1 MRVCRMDGDK
11 VVLQIVDDYRTPQHQ
26 VWGVGARNR
35 EQNFALNALMDP
47 EIDLVTLLGT
57 AGTGNQFDLS
67 SFVGKN
73 ILVAVN
79 GGGCSGFQYA
89 FDIVPDRAPDDMLIE
104 RDGVGVVI
112 DPVSL
117 DYLRGSRI
125 DFVDDLIGQ
134 SFKIDN
140 PNATAS
146 CGCGTSFSI

>member
-1 MRVCRMDGDK
+1 MGRTPAAGVESAAPATYLGLAAYGKTGLEPGLEGEMDTATED
-11 VVLQIVDDYRTPQHQ
+11 VVLTERA
-26 VWGVGARNR
+26 ARR
-35 EQNFALNALMDP
+35 VATILQTEQPGSAMR
-47 EIDLVTLLGT
+47 I
-57 AGTGNQFDLS
+57 
-67 SFVGKN
+67 
-73 ILVAVN
+73 AVN

-89 FDIVPDRAPDDMLIE
+89 FDIVQDRAAEDLALE
-104 RDGVGVVI
+104 RDGATVLI

-117 DYLRGSRI
+117 EYMKGCRI